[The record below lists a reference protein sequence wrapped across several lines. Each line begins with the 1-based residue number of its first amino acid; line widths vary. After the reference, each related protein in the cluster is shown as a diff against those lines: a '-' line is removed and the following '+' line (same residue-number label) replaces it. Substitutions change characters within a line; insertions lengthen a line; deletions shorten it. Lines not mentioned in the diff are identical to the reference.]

1 MSLYPIFM
9 IDGSLNFRIRVTFS
23 CSENYKPL
31 ICPFLHPNAINLILI
46 IFDAFT
52 FYNSSQFYKHIWVKR
67 RMLKIK
73 IS

>member
-23 CSENYKPL
+23 CSESYKRL

-52 FYNSSQFYKHIWVKR
+52 F
-67 RMLKIK
+67 
-73 IS
+73 